1 MDVAVR
7 EYLLRDTMRRYAAVR
22 TMIIATVMAVAY
34 LTWSLLGI
42 DLPLP
47 VLSSILLLLILANG
61 FLYLRGHHRRPFSD
75 AEVFG
80 HVLVDVAALS
90 ALLYYTGGALNPF
103 AYCYLLLVLF
113 VASTLPQRFG
123 WLLAVLCV
131 VCYTVLRVH
140 YVPLPLPDSMATHEE
155 LDDLSRWVMYVLLA
169 GLVVWFA
176 LRLNEL
182 RARHERHLQDEALE
196 AARERYLLGL
206 ATQAAGTAHE
216 MGTPL
221 STMRVVLGE
230 LRRGDAPPPDWK
242 EVIEMLWQQ
251 VEICRLALAD
261 LARSTDPGQLAR
273 AQVVPARE
281 YLQALTDRFHLTRP
295 QVHLQVRLAPWDAGV
310 SIFTD
315 LTLQQSLLSL
325 IGNAADASPEAVE
338 LRAALEGD
346 ALHVDILDRG
356 PGVPARLRE
365 RLARDEL
372 GTHGDDRERALHLAR
387 SAIERLGGSV
397 RLLEREGGGTCQR
410 VVLPALNAESTV
422 NAELKGAPLAAG

>member
-7 EYLLRDTMRRYAAVR
+7 DFILRETMRRYAAVR
-22 TMIIATVMAVAY
+22 TTIIATVMAVAY
-34 LTWSLLGI
+34 LTWALLGI

-47 VLSSILLLLILANG
+47 VLSTILLLLVLLNG
-61 FLYLRGHHRRPFSD
+61 FLYLRTRQRRRFSD

-80 HVLVDVAALS
+80 HVMVDVAGLS

-113 VASTLPQRFG
+113 AATTLPQRYG
-123 WLLAVLCV
+123 WLLAGICV
-131 VCYTVLRVH
+131 ACYSALRVH

-182 RARHERHLQDEALE
+182 RVRHERHLQDEALE
-196 AARERYLLGL
+196 AARERYLSGL

-221 STMRVVLGE
+221 STMRVVLGD
-230 LRRGDAPPPDWK
+230 LRRGDAPPADWK
-242 EVIEMLWQQ
+242 ASIEVLWQQ
-251 VEICRLALAD
+251 VEICRNALAD
-261 LARSTDPGQLAR
+261 LARSTDPGQLSR

-281 YLQALTDRFHLTRP
+281 YLQALADRFHLTRP
-295 QVHLQVRLAPWDAGV
+295 QVHLQVRLGPWETGV
-310 SIFTD
+310 SIFSD
-315 LTLQQSLLSL
+315 LTLQQSLLGL
-325 IGNAADASPEAVE
+325 IGNAADASPAAVE
-338 LRAALEGD
+338 LRAGIEGD

-356 PGVPARLRE
+356 PGLPPRLRE

-372 GTHGDDRERALHLAR
+372 GTVGGDRGRALRIAR

-397 RLLEREGGGTCQR
+397 HLLEREGGGTWLR
-410 VVLPALNAESTV
+410 VVLPALHAATT
-422 NAELKGAPLAAG
+422 AYGDLKGAPLAAG